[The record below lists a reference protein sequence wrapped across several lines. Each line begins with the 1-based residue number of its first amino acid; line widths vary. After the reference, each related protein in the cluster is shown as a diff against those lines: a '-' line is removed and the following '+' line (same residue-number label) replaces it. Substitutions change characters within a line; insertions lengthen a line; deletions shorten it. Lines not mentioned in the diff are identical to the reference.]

1 MFEGVYTAL
10 ATPFRDDGSVDEDCF
25 RKLVDRQI
33 ENGVQG
39 LVPMGTTGESPTLNH
54 DEHIQ
59 VIRMVIRQ
67 CNGRVP
73 VIAGTG
79 SNSTSEAVE
88 LSRRAK
94 DAGADATLHVAPYYN
109 KPTQEGLYR
118 HYRTIADQVDLPII
132 VYNIPSRTGR
142 NIENPTM
149 LRLAQHERIAAVK
162 DATGDLKQLMDF
174 VRQKPG
180 DFDVL
185 SGDDNVVFPM
195 IALGAKGVISVA
207 SNLIPDA
214 MSRFVRLALDGK
226 MEKARKEHYRLLPLF
241 NGLFIETNP
250 IPIKTAM
257 ALKGLMKETFRL
269 PMCPLAP
276 ENRAKLVQLLE
287 DQGIL

>member
-10 ATPFRDDGSVDEDCF
+10 ATPFHEDGSIDEDSL
-25 RKLVDRQI
+25 RRLVDRQI
-33 ENGVQG
+33 EDGVQG
-39 LVPMGTTGESPTLNH
+39 LVPMGTTGESPTLDH

-59 VIRMVIRQ
+59 VIRMVIEEGK
-67 CNGRVP
+67 GRVP

-79 SNSTSEAVE
+79 SNSTREAVE

-94 DAGADATLHVAPYYN
+94 DAGVDATLHVAPYYN

-118 HYRTIADQVDLPII
+118 HYRTIADEVDLPII

-149 LRLAQHERIAAVK
+149 LQLAQHERIVAVK
-162 DATGDLKQLMDF
+162 DATGDFKQLMDF
-174 VRQKPG
+174 IRQKP
-180 DFDVL
+180 DSFDVL
-185 SGDDNVVFPM
+185 SGDDNVVLAM
-195 IALGAKGVISVA
+195 IALGARGVISVA

-214 MSRFVRLALDGK
+214 MARFVRLALDGK
-226 MEKARKEHYRLLPLF
+226 MEKARREHYRLLPLF

-287 DQGIL
+287 DLDIL